1 MQAVNSF
8 SLARSG
14 RALIVIGMHVAV
26 VYLIAGS
33 LGIVDMPT
41 LQKPMEA
48 TIVEVP
54 QKNEPMKPVAQPEL
68 VEPTLDVPLPD
79 TIPIPEVEVPVE
91 AVSEAALTA
100 APTDA
105 VESTELAVSNRVAP
119 AYPAISRRQGEE
131 GVVTFRVLVDE
142 KGNPLE
148 VNVLSSSGHSR
159 LDDAARQ
166 AIKKWKFVPPT
177 RGGQAV
183 RSWSRVQ
190 VRFQLET
197 K

>member
-1 MQAVNSF
+1 MQAVKSF
-8 SLARSG
+8 SLARGG
-14 RALIVIGMHVAV
+14 RALIVIGMHVVV
-26 VYLIAGS
+26 VYLVASS
-33 LGIVDMPT
+33 LGIVEMPM

-48 TIVEVP
+48 TIIELP
-54 QKNEPMKPVAQPEL
+54 QQNEPMKPVAQPEL
-68 VEPTLDVPLPD
+68 VEPTLDVPEPD

-91 AVSEAALTA
+91 AVSEAALSV
-100 APTDA
+100 APTEA
-105 VESTELAVSNRVAP
+105 VESTELAVSNRIAP

-131 GVVTFRVLVDE
+131 GVVSFRVLVDE
-142 KGNPLE
+142 KGRPLE
-148 VNVLSSSGHSR
+148 VNVLRSSGFPR

-166 AIKKWKFVPPT
+166 AIKRWSFVPPT